1 MKKQISELENKIRM
15 QQNLFEAVSAD
26 RNSLQK
32 TLLETTSEIGEL
44 KEKLKISN
52 HQTEQLKED
61 ISTKEQLLIK
71 EETILRK
78 VTKEKENLV

>member
-1 MKKQISELENKIRM
+1 MENKIRL
-15 QQNLFEAVSAD
+15 QQNLFEGVNAE

-32 TLLETTSEIGEL
+32 TLLEVSAEIGEL

-61 ISTKEQLLIK
+61 ISMKEQVLIK
-71 EETILRK
+71 NETILRK